1 MRTKIVLSII
11 FLFYA
16 LLIYRVYELSVVS
29 NQKYTKLSLQNKQKE
44 ILIPPIRGII
54 YDRNSKPVAY
64 NELRFDIAL
73 KPHLKKT
80 ELTEALNEINE
91 TLNDVNI
98 SKLYDI
104 YNKENSPYNHKPIV
118 LLQYLKEDL
127 IYKIQPFLSL
137 NENIIITPSYLR
149 KYPYREILSNV
160 LGYVSKA
167 NVKDLQRNKTIELT
181 QISGKRGVE
190 KYYDDILQGIP
201 GKKKVI
207 VNAKNEILKEVS
219 FTKPKTH
226 TLTLSIDTSLQKYI
240 YDLLKNENK
249 KGAVVV
255 MKTDGEILALVT
267 YPSFDN
273 NLFVKGID
281 YKTWNKLIH
290 DIYNPLLN
298 KPVSGIY
305 PPGSTVKPAEGLI
318 AAASRKWNPWKKIF
332 CPGYLEIGNRKFRDW
347 KEGGHGE
354 VDLIKAIKRSV
365 DVYYYKIGLTLGIDY
380 IAKNLRKMG
389 FGKKTGIDLP
399 NEKQGIVPDKEWKI
413 KRYHQPWFIG
423 ETLNAVIG
431 QGYFLATPL
440 QVAVNTALL
449 ASGKLPKPFVVKKI
463 DSNETKPILKDVLT
477 KKEKKYLGLVRRG
490 MWAVCNAPGGTATNY
505 INTKITIAGKTGTAQ
520 VYSIPQEVKKRKRED
535 ELKYFHRSHAWL
547 TTFGP
552 YRKPQVVVTVLIEHG
567 GHGGHAAGGI
577 VSKIYNY
584 LIDNGYIKLK

>member
-11 FLFYA
+11 LVFYA
-16 LLIYRVYELSVVS
+16 VLIYRVYDLSVKS
-29 NQKYTKLSLQNKQKE
+29 NEKYKKLSLQNRQKE
-44 ILIPPIRGII
+44 ILIAPVRGVI
-54 YDRNSKPVAY
+54 YDRKGNPVAY

-73 KPHLKKT
+73 KPHLKKEDLIEAVQ
-80 ELTEALNEINE
+80 ELTD
-91 TLNDVNI
+91 TLNDINA
-98 SKLYDI
+98 SKILQI

-118 LLQYLKEDL
+118 LLKYLNEDV

-137 NENIIITPSYLR
+137 NNNIIITPSYLR
-149 KYPYREILSNV
+149 KYPYKDILSNV

-181 QISGKRGVE
+181 QISGKRGIE
-190 KYYDDILQGIP
+190 KYYDDILQGEP
-201 GKKKVI
+201 GKKDVI

-219 FTKPKTH
+219 FTKPKSH
-226 TLTLSIDTSLQKYI
+226 TLTLSIDTTLQKYI
-240 YDLLKNENK
+240 YNLLKKENK

-255 MKTDGEILALVT
+255 MKTNGEILALVT

-281 YKTWNKLIH
+281 FNTWNKLIH

-318 AAASRKWNPWKKIF
+318 AAASRKWNPWKKIY
-332 CPGYLEIGNRKFRDW
+332 CPGFLEIGNRKFRDW
-347 KEGGHGE
+347 KVGGHGE

-365 DVYYYKIGLTLGIDY
+365 DVYYYKIGLRLGIDY

-389 FGKKTGIDLP
+389 FGEKTGIDLP
-399 NEKQGIVPDKEWKI
+399 NEKKGIVPDKEWKI

-449 ASGKLPKPFVVKKI
+449 ASGKLPKPYIVKKI
-463 DSNETKPILKDVLT
+463 DSNVTKPVLKDVLT
-477 KKEKKYLGLVRRG
+477 KKEKSYLGLVRRG

-505 INTKITIAGKTGTAQ
+505 LNTKVTIAGKTGTAQ

-547 TTFGP
+547 TTYGP
-552 YRKPQVVVTVLIEHG
+552 YRRPQVVVTVLIEHG

-577 VSKIYNY
+577 VSRIYDY
-584 LIDNGYIKLK
+584 LVDNGYIKLR